1 MLFELV
7 KGDYE
12 KVRLLFKE
20 MYRDV
25 SAAAVINGN
34 NPGTI
39 WVDNKNKPRSAFMDS
54 PEGYILVGD
63 PSNKNFSNALN
74 KLFVEQIY
82 PESSKKGKH
91 SFEIHCTGIWED
103 RIYNVIL
110 KGKLPVKIPCAHYLF
125 REMKIPDWKE
135 RLPEGFEIYRVD
147 RQFLK
152 KNYFKGF
159 DEVISRVE
167 EWGSVDNFIEKGF
180 GFCLVHEDTI
190 ISRCIADCVSDTRC
204 EIGIGTNH
212 EYRNRGFGALTATAT
227 VEYSLD
233 NGFSEIGWH
242 TSQTNIASRKTALAV
257 GFEKVEDYYV
267 YSACFDEF
275 DNYIQNGLYK
285 IYNSQTAAEPEKY
298 LEKAFAIKEPTSNL
312 LFVIARSYAINGF
325 EEMALNYLKKSVAK
339 GFNDLEKLLDE
350 ESFEFLKDSDFLKT
364 LAEKIR
370 SKQK

>member
-1 MLFELV
+1 MLFELR
-7 KGDYE
+7 KEDHE

-25 SAAAVINGN
+25 SADAVIDRN

-39 WVDNKNKPRSAFMDS
+39 WVDDKKTPRSALMDS

-74 KLFVEQIY
+74 KLFVEEIY
-82 PESSKKGKH
+82 PESIKKGKH

-110 KGKLPVKIPCAHYLF
+110 KGKLPVKVPCAHYLF
-125 REMKIPDWKE
+125 REMKIPEWKKGI
-135 RLPEGFEIYRVD
+135 PEGFEILRVD
-147 RQFLK
+147 REFLLRK
-152 KNYFKGF
+152 DLKGF
-159 DEVISRVE
+159 DEVISRVK

-180 GFCLVHEDTI
+180 GFCLVHKNTI

-227 VEYSLD
+227 VEYCLD

-242 TSQTNIASRKTALAV
+242 TSQTNIASQKTALAV

-285 IYNSQTAAEPEKY
+285 IYNSDTALEAEKY
-298 LEKAFAIKEPTSNL
+298 LEKAFAVKKPTSRL
-312 LFVIARSYAINGF
+312 LFAIARGYAINGF
-325 EEMALNYLKKSVAK
+325 EEMAIDYLNKSVSK
-339 GFNDLEKLLDE
+339 GFNNLELLLDE
-350 ESFEFLKDSDFLKT
+350 EAFEFLKGTDFLKSLIET
-364 LAEKIR
+364 IR
-370 SKQK
+370 SKMK